1 MFMKLQEA
9 KEVLLNSD
17 KREEYDRQLKESEVK
32 KFKGPLF
39 SSETLDSLEYEETE
53 NYYYMECRCSGLYVL
68 EESQIDRTKDFLYV
82 QCDNCTFYIEVQP
95 T

>member
-53 NYYYMECRCSGLYVL
+53 NYYYMECRCCGLYVL

-82 QCDNCTFYIEVQP
+82 QCDNCTFYIEVQL